1 MKYSKI
7 FFALTILIMF
17 ISCGLVKKK
26 WPEDSLGQMKAAE
39 GIQLEMKFIDQV
51 SNRNPEDYVRD
62 LLAEFKSVYPDY
74 RDFERAVEKKD
85 EKIIE
90 IRKKVTKKYVA
101 NSKLSSVFIIMA
113 NNSPA
118 VYQLRNNP
126 ETSHLYNELQKEV
139 ERQLRQEFHDMN
151 GFVDYLFSD
160 PKVDILQKIGNEAGR
175 KIEQM
180 RLEEIR
186 KEQERLNRIQAQE
199 EYLRKIQSLI
209 PVDRFPSIE
218 IGYGSNKG
226 YVNIINGTNTSV
238 FFHLAYYHYGS
249 QWEGW
254 VCEGFALMPG
264 ERHSVK
270 MRLNTS
276 GYLNKYL
283 YYYAESQDGRYVWS
297 DDENHC
303 FITLSSDCIPYRLPQ
318 AGQNEMLKNCSELDY
333 VQSTCGFRERIADKE
348 RSYTTVP

>member
-1 MKYSKI
+1 
-7 FFALTILIMF
+7 MF
-17 ISCGLVKKK
+17 ISCGIVKKK

-186 KEQERLNRIQAQE
+186 KE
-199 EYLRKIQSLI
+199 
-209 PVDRFPSIE
+209 
-218 IGYGSNKG
+218 
-226 YVNIINGTNTSV
+226 
-238 FFHLAYYHYGS
+238 
-249 QWEGW
+249 
-254 VCEGFALMPG
+254 
-264 ERHSVK
+264 
-270 MRLNTS
+270 
-276 GYLNKYL
+276 
-283 YYYAESQDGRYVWS
+283 
-297 DDENHC
+297 
-303 FITLSSDCIPYRLPQ
+303 
-318 AGQNEMLKNCSELDY
+318 
-333 VQSTCGFRERIADKE
+333 
-348 RSYTTVP
+348 